1 MAFTLDL
8 DGLLQSITSIAAT
21 ITGIRKAW
29 NYDEWPDR
37 PPGLPTGGTGA
48 YHFTGFPG
56 EGAGG
61 VRYILRG
68 WDVSEYEIAV
78 PLYVV
83 VADSAAQRRAR
94 SWAEPYFGRYP
105 QTFRDELHLNG
116 TITNGSF
123 LLEEQAII
131 VRVIP
136 DYPAFDGFYVIRF
149 MGVIHTKGAHTN
161 IV

>member
-8 DGLLQSITSIAAT
+8 DTLLQNITTLAGT

-37 PPGLPTGGTGA
+37 PPGLPTAGTGA

-68 WDVSEYEIAV
+68 GDVSEWEIGV

-94 SWAEPYFGRYP
+94 SWAQPYYGRYP
-105 QTFRDELHLNG
+105 ELFRDNLHLSG
-116 TITNGSF
+116 AITNGAATF
-123 LLEEQAII
+123 DEAAVV
-131 VRVIP
+131 VRSIP
-136 DYPAFDGFYVIRF
+136 DYPAFDGFYILRF
-149 MGVIHTKGAHTN
+149 LLTVHTKGAHTN
-161 IV
+161 VV